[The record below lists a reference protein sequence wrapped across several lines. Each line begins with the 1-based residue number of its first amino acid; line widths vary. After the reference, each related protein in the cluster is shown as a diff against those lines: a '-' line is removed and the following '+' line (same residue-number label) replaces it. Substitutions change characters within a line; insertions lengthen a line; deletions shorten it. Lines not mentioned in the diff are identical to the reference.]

1 MSPSCTTIL
10 PSFQSLLPCRNDW
23 SHTLRLLAQI
33 TKIGISNDLSMTK
46 PRLKSVWIAP
56 AASGAKQS
64 LEIAQQ
70 RFFHDRGE
78 AVFQS

>member
-10 PSFQSLLPCRNDW
+10 PSFQPILPCRFNR
-23 SHTLRLLAQI
+23 SHTLRPFAQI
-33 TKIGISNDLSMTK
+33 TKVRISNDLSLMK